1 MALINVVGIRN
12 KTELEGRMYIHRQ
25 NMIIYMREA
34 NHGGGLLQ
42 ETNSDRNVNGQ
53 KQQKQKILPNTLLKD
68 GPLIK
73 YP

>member
-12 KTELEGRMYIHRQ
+12 KRELEGRMYIHRHTR
-25 NMIIYMREA
+25 IIYVREA
-34 NHGGGLLQ
+34 NHGVGFSQG
-42 ETNSDRNVNGQ
+42 TNSDRNVNGQ
-53 KQQKQKILPNTLLKD
+53 KHQKQKILLNTLPKD